1 MDYKDIGQFFEE
13 NFKKDDNIKPVKS
26 GEIVNFIFTRYSYS
40 ERVKLMNFID
50 NFIIDEL
57 KIKESNLPWRNTIN
71 RDLDEDWTNFIV
83 QFRMAIARILD
94 QMATNKKGHRLN

>member
-1 MDYKDIGQFFEE
+1 
-13 NFKKDDNIKPVKS
+13 
-26 GEIVNFIFTRYSYS
+26 
-40 ERVKLMNFID
+40 MNFID

-94 QMATNKKGHRLN
+94 QMATNKKGQRLN